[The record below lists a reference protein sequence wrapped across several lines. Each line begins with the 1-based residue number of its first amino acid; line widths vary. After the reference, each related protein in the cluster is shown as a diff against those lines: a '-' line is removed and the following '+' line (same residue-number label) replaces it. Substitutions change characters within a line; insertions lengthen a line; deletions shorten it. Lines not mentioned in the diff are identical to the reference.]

1 MQLTQK
7 EADDLIS
14 LMKIPKDI
22 GGGIDFD
29 HQKKV
34 VTLLSPDDREE
45 FFLNVT
51 PSKYELKKIT
61 PVDQFPNT
69 VHVETCVLLQRK
81 NM

>member
-45 FFLNVT
+45 FF
-51 PSKYELKKIT
+51 
-61 PVDQFPNT
+61 
-69 VHVETCVLLQRK
+69 
-81 NM
+81 